1 MEYKLNSAQDKTEL
15 VISGRLTFAE
25 HEQCRAI
32 LSELVAAPG
41 TKQIIDLRGVEF
53 IDSAGLGLLL
63 LLREEAE
70 KNGRKLSLRVSNDGQ
85 VKHMLDVSHF
95 HSLIPIEN

>member
-1 MEYKLNSAQDKTEL
+1 MEYKLDSAGDKTEL
-15 VISGRLTFAE
+15 IISGRLTFAE

-32 LSELVAAPG
+32 LAELSAAPG
-41 TKQIIDLRGVEF
+41 GRQVVDLRGVEF

-70 KNGRKLSLRVSNDGQ
+70 KNGRNLSLRIPNDGQ
-85 VKHMLDVSHF
+85 VKQMLDVSHF
-95 HSLIPIEN
+95 QSLIPIEN